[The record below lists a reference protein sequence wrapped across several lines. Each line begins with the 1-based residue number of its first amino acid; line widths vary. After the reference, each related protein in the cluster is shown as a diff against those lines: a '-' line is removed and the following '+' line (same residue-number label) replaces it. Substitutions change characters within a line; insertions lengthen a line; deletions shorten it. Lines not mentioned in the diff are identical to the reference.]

1 MSPRLPTSGFFCPRN
16 KPLALEVI
24 LSSIFILSSVV
35 ILSSVEGGIFLVW
48 GCFFLFIYS
57 QMSLK

>member
-35 ILSSVEGGIFLVW
+35 TLSSVEGGIFFSLGV
-48 GCFFLFIYS
+48 LFSVYIQS
-57 QMSLK
+57 NVS